1 MKGITAT
8 PTFEGFVA
16 MTQHVLT
23 NARQQHWKTKND
35 AAHRALGEFYDMAS
49 DSVDTLVEAYQG
61 REGLIDVPEVPFR
74 KESDPIMMIRTLRR
88 YIDENRDM
96 LCHYRE
102 IQNLMDEFLAKIDKT
117 LYRLENL
124 S

>member
-1 MKGITAT
+1 MKGISAT
-8 PTFEGFVA
+8 PTFEGFVG

-23 NARQQHWKTKND
+23 NARQQHWKTKVD
-35 AAHRALGEFYDMAS
+35 AVHRALGEFYDAAS
-49 DSVDTLVEAYQG
+49 DSLDTLVEAYQG
-61 REGLIDVPEVPFR
+61 REGIIDVPEVPFH

-102 IQNLMDEFLAKIDKT
+102 IQNLLDEFLAKIDKT